1 MPSGETLYSY
11 GQTFAENTKLQGMK
25 WTEQSF
31 RIDFP
36 EAELFWV
43 VLLCLSSGVSG
54 FVQQTSWYR
63 VDRGCLGPPGD
74 LGDLAFDRKLPPLH
88 EDQKNTYLSFLLLF
102 FCLGISSLL
111 SLQVFILTFQVQE
124 EHLQCAEGNLFFIAD
139 CIFYLS
145 LQCLVNVTVTGEFM
159 AAGP

>member
-1 MPSGETLYSY
+1 MC
-11 GQTFAENTKLQGMK
+11 QGLCNK
-25 WTEQSF
+25 PVDTEWTG
-31 RIDFP
+31 
-36 EAELFWV
+36 AVW
-43 VLLCLSSGVSG
+43 
-54 FVQQTSWYR
+54 
-63 VDRGCLGPPGD
+63 GPPGD